1 MLDFYII
8 GDAQAKPS
16 YPEQLGLEF
25 IGKLDCKTFDN
36 LQNKGIID
44 RRFDFYSDFRLEI
57 LLIKQIRQTI
67 LEKQLQSDI
76 DVKKLIQL
84 FDIADKKQSGLVA
97 YGD

>member
-8 GDAQAKPS
+8 KDEQAKPN

-25 IGKLDCKTFDN
+25 IGGLDDKTFGN

-44 RRFDFYSDFRLEI
+44 RRFDYYSDFRLAT

-67 LEKQLQSDI
+67 LQKQLQADS
-76 DVKKLIQL
+76 DVKKLTQL
-84 FDIADKKQSGLVA
+84 FDTAEKKQSGLIA